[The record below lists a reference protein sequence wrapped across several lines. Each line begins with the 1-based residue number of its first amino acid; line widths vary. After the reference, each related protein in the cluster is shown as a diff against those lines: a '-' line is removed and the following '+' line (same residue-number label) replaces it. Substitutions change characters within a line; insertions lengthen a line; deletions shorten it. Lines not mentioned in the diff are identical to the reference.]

1 MYQFVLPEKDRPDAA
16 LCCLKNAFPAD
27 DNLLPFQASSCAPMT
42 LEHGAPIAVAKMSS
56 HLAPILNM

>member
-1 MYQFVLPEKDRPDAA
+1 MCINLFCLKKIDPMQY
-16 LCCLKNAFPAD
+16 CCLKNAFPAD